1 MTINQKTSKETEAL
15 KVDLVMWTLNGEK
28 TLPVVLNR
36 IVEVVPKEIVNQKL
50 IVDDGSKDRTVSVA
64 AKYGWKVIRNEGK
77 GISDGA
83 NTALKHVDTPYFCS
97 FEQDVLLASNW
108 WHRISILILN
118 KEGVGAACG
127 LRFLPRNNFCF
138 SIEPYQLT
146 RKDVDFY
153 GGYGKTLDNTIWN
166 TEALRSIGGFPKAN
180 FAGIDTLVFHLLESK
195 GYKWLVDYSVKSLH
209 LHYDR
214 LLNEFKH
221 YYFYGSS
228 LPQVYSRLKSLS
240 LYENENLKSLLLRL
254 AKSPISSFKMA
265 MKMRDS
271 RLMLSYPI
279 IRLCWLLGYINGT
292 ISKNLSQ

>member
-1 MTINQKTSKETEAL
+1 M

-28 TLPVVLNR
+28 TLPLVLSR
-36 IVEVVPKEIVNQKL
+36 INEVIPKDIVNQKL
-50 IVDDGSKDRTVSVA
+50 IVDDGSNDETVAISI
-64 AKYGWKVIRNEGK
+64 KYGWNVIKNEGK
-77 GISDGA
+77 GISDAA
-83 NTALKHVDTPYFCS
+83 NTALKQVQTSYFCS
-97 FEQDVLLASNW
+97 FEQDVLLSSDW
-108 WHRISILILN
+108 WSKVSALILN

-127 LRFLPRNNFCF
+127 LRFLPKNNFCY

-166 TEALRSIGGFPKAN
+166 TEALRSIGGFPKVN
-180 FAGIDTLVFHLLESK
+180 FAGIDTFVFHLLESK
-195 GYKWLVDYSVKSLH
+195 GYKWLVDYDVKSLH
-209 LHYDR
+209 LHYGG

-228 LPQVYSRLKSLS
+228 LPQIYSRLKSSS
-240 LYENENLKSLLLRL
+240 LYENENLCSLLLRF

-265 MKMRDS
+265 LRMHDS

-279 IRLCWLLGYINGT
+279 IRLCWLLGYIHGT
-292 ISKNLSQ
+292 SSKNISQ